1 MRDVLGNPKPIKNG
15 PRWARPGCRSAC
27 LQWSTRNNTILVID
41 DEPAL
46 VDVVG
51 QYLRNE
57 GLCGRG
63 RRRLRPDARP
73 AHREP
78 ASAHRARSGQPRYI
92 VTVFG
97 VGYKMIG
104 PH

>member
-1 MRDVLGNPKPIKNG
+1 MGPAGLPKRLP
-15 PRWARPGCRSAC
+15 AVEHAEH
-27 LQWSTRNNTILVID
+27 TILVID

-46 VDVVG
+46 VDVVR